1 MNCFCFYFLE
11 CEFKCRNDV
20 CISREL
26 LCNGNDDCGDNS
38 DESEHMANCC
48 KLKLFMILS
57 RKSFKMARIHFFCC
71 YYLFLKAILFM
82 IPFSAVIQFHSY
94 FKRNDKS
101 FSQIIIEILT
111 SNIYH
116 SVYLKFTYKLQ
127 TNMVKGTIADQ
138 SIYLNSLSKV
148 MMIQANK
155 VPYKMV

>member
-1 MNCFCFYFLE
+1 MKCFCFYFLE

-57 RKSFKMARIHFFCC
+57 RKSFQMARVHFF
-71 YYLFLKAILFM
+71 LLLLHFSNHD
-82 IPFSAVIQFHSY
+82 FSAVIQFHSY

-101 FSQIIIEILT
+101 FSQIMIEVLT

-116 SVYLKFTYKLQ
+116 IVHLKLTYKLQ
-127 TNMVKGTIADQ
+127 TNMVKGTIADH

-155 VPYKMV
+155 MPYIMV